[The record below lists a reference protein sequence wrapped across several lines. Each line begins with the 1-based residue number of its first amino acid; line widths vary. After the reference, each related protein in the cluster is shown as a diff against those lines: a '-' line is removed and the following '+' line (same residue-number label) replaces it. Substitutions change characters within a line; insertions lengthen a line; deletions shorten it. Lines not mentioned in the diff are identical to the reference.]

1 MMMNTKLMIGKDIA
15 LAKGEKLQTYRNRI
29 NGEIL
34 YSTNKYGS
42 KVIDG
47 VEFLMVFPKPRTPK
61 DRRVNLMK
69 KDQLERVS
77 VSY

>member
-1 MMMNTKLMIGKDIA
+1 MKTKLMIGKDIS

-34 YSTNKYGS
+34 YSTNRCGI

-47 VEFLMVFPKPRTPK
+47 VEFLEVFPKPKIPSE
-61 DRRVNLMK
+61 RRVNLMK
-69 KDQLERVS
+69 KDQLERVT
-77 VSY
+77 VSH